1 MNYKEALEYI
11 HSIDWRGSRPG
22 LTRIT
27 ELMELLGNPQDKLRF
42 IHVAG
47 TNGKGS
53 TCAMLSSILREAG
66 YKTGLFTSPYIR
78 YFNERMSINGQPIPD
93 EELAFCTGHVRDF
106 AESMEDPPTEFEL
119 MTAVGMVYFARQNC
133 DVVVLE
139 VGLGGKWD
147 STNVIGPPLLS
158 VITGID
164 FDHTGILG
172 DTLAQIASEK
182 AGIIKKGR
190 PAIFGQG
197 EQEAID
203 VIAQKAKEEN
213 SPLTFV
219 DYGALSNIRSDLSGS
234 AFDFK
239 DRKDLFIP
247 LLGSYQPRNAAVA
260 VTAADVLNKTG
271 LAISEEALREG
282 LKKAK
287 WPGRFERVSADPVIL
302 YDGGHNKQ
310 GVTACAES
318 IGRLFPGQKVLILTG
333 VMADKD
339 YSEMAATMAPL
350 SAEVFAVTP
359 DNARSLPA
367 DDLAAVYKELGI
379 PAAGFA
385 TVADGVNVA
394 FTAAKER
401 GLPLIAMGSLYLYRE
416 FMEALEAIPE
426 YRKEN

>member
-22 LTRIT
+22 LTRIV
-27 ELMELLGNPQDKLRF
+27 ELMELLGNPQDQLRF
-42 IHVAG
+42 VHVAG

-78 YFNERMSINGQPIPD
+78 YFNERMSINGEPIPD
-93 EELAFCTGHVRDF
+93 EELAFCTGYVKDF

-182 AGIIKKGR
+182 AGIIKSGR
-190 PAIFGQG
+190 PAVFGQG
-197 EQEAID
+197 EKEAVD
-203 VIAQKAKEEN
+203 VIKAKAEEEK

-219 DYGALSNIRSDLSGS
+219 NYGALKNMKSSLDGS
-234 AFDFK
+234 SFDFGE
-239 DRKDLFIP
+239 RKELFIP
-247 LLGSYQPRNAAVA
+247 LLGSYQPLNAAAA
-260 VTAADVLNKTG
+260 VTAADVLNKNG
-271 LAISEEALREG
+271 LVISEEALREG

-287 WPGRFERVSADPVIL
+287 WPGRFERISKDPVIL

-310 GVTACAES
+310 GVAACAES
-318 IGRLFPGQKVLILTG
+318 IRTLFPEGKVLILTG

-339 YSEMAATMAPL
+339 YSEMAETMAPL
-350 SAEVFAVTP
+350 CKEVFAVTP

-367 DDLAAVYKELGI
+367 KELAAVYNKLGI
-379 PAAGFA
+379 AAAGFE
-385 TVADGVNVA
+385 TVADGVNAA
-394 FTAAKER
+394 FKAAKER
-401 GLPLIAMGSLYLYRE
+401 NLPLIAMGSLYLYRE
-416 FMEALEAIPE
+416 FMEALEAIPQ